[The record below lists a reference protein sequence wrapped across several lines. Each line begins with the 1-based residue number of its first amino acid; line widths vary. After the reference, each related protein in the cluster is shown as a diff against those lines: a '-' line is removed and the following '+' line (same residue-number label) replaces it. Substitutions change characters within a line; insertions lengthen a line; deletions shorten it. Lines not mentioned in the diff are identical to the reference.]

1 MSTIIEVH
9 NLNKSY
15 QKRRSKE
22 KVHAVRDISFQVKTG
37 EIMGLLGPN
46 GAGKSTTIKMI
57 CGLIRPDSGK
67 VLVNGIDNTQQRLQ
81 ALRHISAVLEG
92 NRNLYWR
99 LTVRENLEYFAG
111 NRGRSARGAK
121 AQIDGLLEQFH
132 LQDKAK
138 ELVNSLSRGMQQKLA
153 IAVAMLANTQ
163 VILLDEPTL
172 GLDVETSYEVRDILR
187 SIAANE
193 QRTVI
198 ISSHDM
204 AVVQDICKRT
214 VIINQGQVVV
224 DEQVDNL
231 LELFSTRAYTVSLE
245 QPLSAAQKSA
255 LAQHF
260 PVIHVED
267 DDRTFTVNLEQSEA
281 IYTLMDILKSEQS
294 PITTMERT
302 NIDFEEV
309 FRQIIRP
316 TNDKE
321 LEHDAA

>member
-111 NRGRSARGAK
+111 NRGRSARSAK

-255 LAQHF
+255 LSEHF
-260 PVIHVED
+260 PVIHVEEE
-267 DDRTFTVNLEQSEA
+267 DRTFTVNLEQSEA

>member
-1 MSTIIEVH
+1 MSSIIEVK

-22 KVHAVRDISFQVKTG
+22 KVHAVRDISFQVKQG

-67 VLVNGIDNTQQRLQ
+67 VFVNGIDNTQQRLH

-99 LTVRENLEYFAG
+99 LTARENLEYFAG
-111 NRGRSARGAK
+111 NRGRSARSARK
-121 AQIDGLLEQFH
+121 QIDALLEQFH

-138 ELVNSLSRGMQQKLA
+138 EMVNSLSRGMQQKLA
-153 IAVAMLANTQ
+153 IAVAMLANTD

-204 AVVQDICKRT
+204 AVVQDICERT

-231 LELFSTRAYTVSLE
+231 LELFATRAYTISLE

-255 LAQHF
+255 LSAHF
-260 PVIHVED
+260 PVIHIDED
-267 DDRTFTVNLEQSEA
+267 ASKFTVNLEQSED
-281 IYTLMDILKSEQS
+281 IYTLMDILKSGQS
-294 PITTMERT
+294 SIVTMERT
-302 NIDFEEV
+302 SIDFEEV

-316 TNDKE
+316 TNEKE
-321 LEHDAA
+321 L